1 MKHGA
6 SASTASPKHNNAG
19 GSYLA
24 RAAHANLL
32 SSMSYPVLEGG
43 RGHWVQSGGGLEK
56 ESGL

>member
-6 SASTASPKHNNAG
+6 SASTASPKHHNAG

-32 SSMSYPVLEGG
+32 SSMSHPVLDGAEDIGFSLVG
-43 RGHWVQSGGGLEK
+43 S
-56 ESGL
+56 

>member
-6 SASTASPKHNNAG
+6 SASTANPNYHNAG
-19 GSYLA
+19 GCYLA
-24 RAAHANLL
+24 RVSHANLL

-56 ESGL
+56 DSGL